1 MTGLEIVLGALLILA
16 SLVMIVV
23 IILQEGNQQGVG
35 VVSGGADTFFSKNK
49 ARSYD
54 AFLARA
60 TKWFA
65 IGFVAVVLAL
75 NIFAFFSGKKA
86 ETKETDTTT
95 VSEDA
100 DTTAEDTDADAEETG
115 DAETGETADDAGDVT
130 ADDADAAVVDDAPA
144 DGDAA
149 TEAAAE

>member
-1 MTGLEIVLGALLILA
+1 MSVVEIILGVLLIIA
-16 SLVMIVV
+16 SIVMIIV

-65 IGFVAVVLAL
+65 IGFVVIVLAL
-75 NIFAFFSGKKA
+75 NVFAYFNAKHADATADGTSVSDTADEESAAQGDEESAAEEVAA
-86 ETKETDTTT
+86 ETT
-95 VSEDA
+95 
-100 DTTAEDTDADAEETG
+100 
-115 DAETGETADDAGDVT
+115 
-130 ADDADAAVVDDAPA
+130 
-144 DGDAA
+144 
-149 TEAAAE
+149 AAAETSEAAE

>member
-1 MTGLEIVLGALLILA
+1 MSALEIILGILLILA
-16 SLVMIVV
+16 SIVMIIV

-65 IGFVAVVLAL
+65 IGFVVVILAL
-75 NIFAFFSGKKA
+75 NIVAASAGAFVAFVAGSWLLKL
-86 ETKETDTTT
+86 KEPQMMFQYMSTLPLL
-95 VSEDA
+95 S
-100 DTTAEDTDADAEETG
+100 
-115 DAETGETADDAGDVT
+115 
-130 ADDADAAVVDDAPA
+130 
-144 DGDAA
+144 
-149 TEAAAE
+149 